1 MKKNNILIISII
13 LLLSIIILTANV
25 SNFESSTVSDYLKNN
40 GVDSWMGNSA
50 ESIEQTN
57 DLIKVSKLVKKT
69 NIDAM
74 EIGFSAGHSAET
86 LLKNNPN
93 LNLVSFDIGSSYYVQ
108 TAKEYIDKEY
118 PGRFTLI
125 IGDSVQTVPRYIND
139 NKGKTF
145 DLIFIDGNHEYAFA
159 KKDIDNCK
167 QLSNKDTIIIVD
179 DIMYDERWEADWTI
193 GPTKAWKEYI
203 SDGKIIE
210 LGRNEY
216 NKEPGKGRGMVWGKF
231 IF

>member
-1 MKKNNILIISII
+1 MKINNILIIFIII
-13 LLLSIIILTANV
+13 LIILLTANV
-25 SNFESSTVSDYLKNN
+25 SKFDSSNVSEYLKNN

-57 DLIKVSKLVKKT
+57 DLIEVSKLVKKT

-125 IGDSVQTVPRYIND
+125 IGDSVQTVPKYKND

-145 DLIFIDGNHEYAFA
+145 DIIFIDGNHEYAFV
-159 KKDIDNCK
+159 KR
-167 QLSNKDTIIIVD
+167 S
-179 DIMYDERWEADWTI
+179 R
-193 GPTKAWKEYI
+193 
-203 SDGKIIE
+203 
-210 LGRNEY
+210 
-216 NKEPGKGRGMVWGKF
+216 
-231 IF
+231 